1 MPSDSSE
8 RVAADY
14 SATPETPVEG
24 ANALGE
30 AEGVE
35 KFNPPTA
42 EPGAAASRNWA
53 DLSEDI
59 LSPVPSC
66 GETPTSADRAEGHL
80 TDVKEE
86 LHQETSSSGAVSS
99 TFFLPDGV
107 ADENAAT
114 DFANQVSDPATAS
127 NIPEEVRAEA
137 AFTDSGPVEEGGQNR
152 LAVPSTLSEQA
163 RVEAADNF
171 SVEVAW

>member
-59 LSPVPSC
+59 LSPVLSF
-66 GETPTSADRAEGHL
+66 GEAPTSADRAPRTSDRREGRA
-80 TDVKEE
+80 
-86 LHQETSSSGAVSS
+86 TSGDIKLGCCA
-99 TFFLPDGV
+99 FNIFL
-107 ADENAAT
+107 A
-114 DFANQVSDPATAS
+114 
-127 NIPEEVRAEA
+127 
-137 AFTDSGPVEEGGQNR
+137 
-152 LAVPSTLSEQA
+152 
-163 RVEAADNF
+163 
-171 SVEVAW
+171 

>member
-1 MPSDSSE
+1 M
-8 RVAADY
+8 
-14 SATPETPVEG
+14 EG

-35 KFNPPTA
+35 EFNPPTA

-59 LSPVPSC
+59 SSPVPSC
-66 GETPTSADRAEGHL
+66 GEAPTSADRPEGHL

-86 LHQETSSSGAVSS
+86 LHQETSSPGAVPS

-107 ADENAAT
+107 ADENVAT
-114 DFANQVSDPATAS
+114 DFANQVSDPATAFYRLRS
-127 NIPEEVRAEA
+127 SGGRRSEPSCSSVDSIRA
-137 AFTDSGPVEEGGQNR
+137 S
-152 LAVPSTLSEQA
+152 PS
-163 RVEAADNF
+163 
-171 SVEVAW
+171 

>member
-24 ANALGE
+24 ASALGE
-30 AEGVE
+30 AGGVE

-59 LSPVPSC
+59 LSPVLPF
-66 GETPTSADRAEGHL
+66 GEAPTSADRAEGHL

-86 LHQETSSSGAVSS
+86 LHQETSSSGGIMMV
-99 TFFLPDGV
+99 
-107 ADENAAT
+107 
-114 DFANQVSDPATAS
+114 
-127 NIPEEVRAEA
+127 
-137 AFTDSGPVEEGGQNR
+137 
-152 LAVPSTLSEQA
+152 
-163 RVEAADNF
+163 
-171 SVEVAW
+171 

>member
-1 MPSDSSE
+1 MFFRTFVTDRACPQIAPKGSL
-8 RVAADY
+8 ADY

-30 AEGVE
+30 AGGVE

-59 LSPVPSC
+59 LSPVLPF
-66 GETPTSADRAEGHL
+66 GEAPTSADRAEGHL

-86 LHQETSSSGAVSS
+86 LHQETSSSGGIMMV
-99 TFFLPDGV
+99 
-107 ADENAAT
+107 
-114 DFANQVSDPATAS
+114 
-127 NIPEEVRAEA
+127 
-137 AFTDSGPVEEGGQNR
+137 
-152 LAVPSTLSEQA
+152 
-163 RVEAADNF
+163 
-171 SVEVAW
+171 